1 MLIQLSI
8 NSMEKLEKNQ
18 LERIN
23 GGIFGW
29 DDVLVGLAITA
40 GAQIIADWDNFKAG
54 LAGKPPVN

>member
-1 MLIQLSI
+1 
-8 NSMEKLEKNQ
+8 MEKLEKNQ